1 MRPIGGSPPVEG
13 CAARPAENGTAVV
26 VWGNVGG
33 ANAPMARIK
42 DGLGYNDGTVAFQK
56 AGREC
61 CSELGRRGIPR
72 AGQVVPTSTSAEL
85 GVPVVRSTA
94 DNRGADGSH
103 HRVHDALARG
113 GAPWLQHGHRPV
125 DGA

>member
-56 AGREC
+56 GGQGVLQRVGAAGH
-61 CSELGRRGIPR
+61 STGR
-72 AGQVVPTSTSAEL
+72 AG
-85 GVPVVRSTA
+85 
-94 DNRGADGSH
+94 GAH
-103 HRVHDALARG
+103 LHLR
-113 GAPWLQHGHRPV
+113 
-125 DGA
+125 